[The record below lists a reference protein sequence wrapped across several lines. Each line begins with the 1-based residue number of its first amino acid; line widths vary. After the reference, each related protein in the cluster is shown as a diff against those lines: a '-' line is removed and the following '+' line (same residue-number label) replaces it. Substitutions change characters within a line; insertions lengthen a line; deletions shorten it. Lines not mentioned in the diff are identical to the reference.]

1 MYPIKGLKSNLR
13 IKTFWHKQY
22 SRLNFCI
29 FAKKQYFMNLL
40 KKFSPFY
47 NLALFYILVSLV
59 LRIVLV
65 FHPITQTSF
74 TFIDSLKIFTIGF
87 VSDLFVFVLA
97 TGFLWL
103 YLIFISNSKYYKPY
117 GYIIF
122 GLLVALF
129 LYIASGKTILNE
141 YGGALPKIGLIF
153 VGIKTLLFGL
163 LLFLPK
169 YRSQIRFWL
178 FTFVMFLYVVFI
190 LQNGISE
197 YFFWN
202 EFGVKYNFI
211 AVNYLVYTNEV
222 IGNIMESYPVIPLFS
237 ALFLLAGTVTYF
249 IVKRTRNY
257 IDFIPNFSDKLKLSG
272 IYLSLFGISLLAIP
286 YLAKKENSQN
296 VFANELQSNGI
307 YRFYLAFVNSEL
319 DYFKF
324 YKTLPENEAFALL
337 GKQINSISGVSTLRP
352 IKSDSVETKKNVVL
366 ITIESYSADFMKMY
380 GNEQNITPFLDN
392 LAQKSL
398 LFTNLYAVGNRT
410 VRGLEAVTLCFPP
423 TAGESVVKRK
433 DNKDKF
439 STGAVFKQKGY
450 NVKFLYGGD
459 AFFDNMEDFFVGNGY
474 DIVDKKSFT
483 PDEITFANIWGVCDE
498 DMANKAIK
506 VMNTEAKTGKPFFNH
521 WMTVSN
527 HRPFTYPNNKINIP
541 GDAKSRD
548 GGVKYTDYALK
559 KFFEMASKQPWY
571 KNTVFVILADHC
583 ASSAGKTELPV
594 DKYKIPAMIYS
605 PGFIQPQNYTNLM
618 SQIDIMPTLFGLLH
632 FNYQSK
638 FFGQDVLKPD
648 YKPRALVATYQDL
661 GLIKDNVLTVL
672 SPKQTVK
679 QFQLTLKPDQKLS
692 PEFQIYYDQ
701 VPLIKE
707 RTDLVNETI
716 SYYQTASDILKKKKY
731 QKLK

>member
-1 MYPIKGLKSNLR
+1 
-13 IKTFWHKQY
+13 
-22 SRLNFCI
+22 
-29 FAKKQYFMNLL
+29 MNLL

-47 NLALFYILVSLV
+47 NLALFYIIISFL

-74 TFIDSLKIFTIGF
+74 SFIDSLKIFTMGF
-87 VSDLFVFVLA
+87 ISDVFVFVIA

-103 YLIFISNSKYYKPY
+103 YLIFISDSKYYKPY
-117 GYIIF
+117 GNIIF

-129 LYIASGKTILNE
+129 LYVASGKSILNE
-141 YGGALPKIGLIF
+141 YGGALPKIGMIF
-153 VGIKTLLFGL
+153 IGIKTFLFGL

-169 YRSQIRFWL
+169 YRSKIRFWL
-178 FTFVMFLYVVFI
+178 FTFVIFLYVVLI

-197 YFFWN
+197 YLFWN

-237 ALFLLAGTVTYF
+237 TLFLVAGIVTYF
-249 IVKRTRNY
+249 ITKRTKNY
-257 IDFIPNFSDKLKLSG
+257 IENILTFSEKIKTTG
-272 IYLSLFGISLLAIP
+272 IYLSLFALSLFAIP
-286 YLAKKENSQN
+286 LLAKKENSQN
-296 VFANELQSNGI
+296 VFANELQSNGM
-307 YRFYLAFVNSEL
+307 YRFYLAFMNSEL

-324 YKTLPENEAFALL
+324 YKTAPEKEAFALL
-337 GKQINSISGVSTLRP
+337 EKQIPNISGETTLRQ
-352 IKSDSVETKKNVVL
+352 IKSDALEDHKNVVL

-380 GNEQNITPFLDN
+380 GNEESITPFLDD

-433 DNKDKF
+433 DNKNKF
-439 STGAVFKQKGY
+439 STGSIFKEKGY
-450 NVKFLYGGD
+450 DVKFLYGGD
-459 AFFDNMEDFFVGNGY
+459 AFFDNMEDFFTGNGY
-474 DIVDKKSFT
+474 NIVDKKSLA
-483 PDEITFANIWGVCDE
+483 PEEITFANIWGVCDE

-506 VMNTEAKTGKPFFNH
+506 VMNSEAKTGKPFFNH

-527 HRPFTYPNNKINIP
+527 HRPFTYPNNKIDIP
-541 GDAKSRD
+541 GDIKSRE
-548 GGVKYTDYALK
+548 GGVKYTDYALR

-594 DKYKIPAMIYS
+594 DKYRIPAMIYS
-605 PGFIQPQNYTNLM
+605 PGFIEPQKYTKVM
-618 SQIDIMPTLFGLLH
+618 SQIDVMPTLFGLLN

-638 FFGQDVLKPD
+638 FYGQDVLKPD
-648 YKPRALVATYQDL
+648 YKPRALIATYQDL
-661 GLIKDNVLTVL
+661 GLIKDNVLTII

-679 QFQLTLKPDQKLS
+679 QFQLNLKPDQKVA
-692 PEFQIYYDQ
+692 PDFQIYYDQ
-701 VPLIKE
+701 VPLTKE

-716 SYYQTASDILKKKKY
+716 SYYQTASDILKKKNY
-731 QKLK
+731 QSLNPKTPVMKVADSDK

>member
-1 MYPIKGLKSNLR
+1 M
-13 IKTFWHKQY
+13 
-22 SRLNFCI
+22 NF
-29 FAKKQYFMNLL
+29 L

-47 NLALFYILVSLV
+47 NLALFYIAVSFV
-59 LRIVLV
+59 LRIVLI
-65 FHPITQTSF
+65 FHPITQTNF
-74 TFIDSLKIFTIGF
+74 VFLDTMKIFFIGLI
-87 VSDLFVFVLA
+87 SDAFVFVIA
-97 TGFLWL
+97 SAFLWL
-103 YLIFISNSKYYKPY
+103 YLIFISNSKYYKPW

-122 GLLVALF
+122 GIFIALL

-141 YGGALPKIGLIF
+141 YGGALPKIGMIF
-153 VGIKTLLFGL
+153 VGLKTLLFGL

-169 YRSQIRFWL
+169 HRDKIRFWL
-178 FTFVMFLYVVFI
+178 FSFVMFLYVVLI

-237 ALFLLAGTVTYF
+237 GLFLIAGIVTYF

-257 IDFIPNFSDKLKLSG
+257 IDEIPSFTDKLKVSA
-272 IYLSLFGISLLAIP
+272 IYLALFALALFAVP
-286 YLAKKENSQN
+286 SLAKKENSQN
-296 VFANELQSNGI
+296 VFTNELQANGM
-307 YRFYLAFVNSEL
+307 YRFYLAFMNSEL

-324 YKTLPENEAFALL
+324 YKTLPEKEAFALL
-337 GKQINSISGVSTLRP
+337 GRQIPSISGETTLRT
-352 IKSDSVETKKNVVL
+352 IKSDAAETPKNVVL
-366 ITIESYSADFMKMY
+366 ITIESYSADFMKAY
-380 GNEQNITPFLDN
+380 GNDQNITPFLDD
-392 LAQKSL
+392 LASKSL

-439 STGAVFKQKGY
+439 STGSIFKQKGY
-450 NVKFLYGGD
+450 NVKYLYGGD
-459 AFFDNMEDFFVGNGY
+459 AFFDNMEDFFTGNGY
-474 DIVDKKSFT
+474 DIIDKKTFT
-483 PDEITFANIWGVCDE
+483 PEEITFANIWGVCDE

-506 VMNTEAKTGKPFFNH
+506 TMNTEAKEGKPFFNH

-527 HRPFTYPNNKINIP
+527 HRPFTYPNGKIDIP

-548 GGVKYTDYALK
+548 GGVKYTDYALR
-559 KFFEMASKQPWY
+559 KFFEMASRQPWF

-583 ASSAGKTELPV
+583 ASSAGKTELPA
-594 DKYKIPAMIYS
+594 DKYRIPAMIYS
-605 PGFIQPQNYTNLM
+605 PGFIQPQKYTNLM
-618 SQIDIMPTLFGLLH
+618 SQIDVMPTLFGLLH

-638 FFGQDVLKPD
+638 FYGQDVLKPD
-648 YKPRALVATYQDL
+648 YKPRALIATYQDL
-661 GLIKDNVLTVL
+661 GLIKDNVLTII
-672 SPKQTVK
+672 SPKQAVK
-679 QFQLTLKPDQKLS
+679 QFQLTLKPDQKTA

-701 VPLIKE
+701 VPLKTE

-716 SYYQTASDILKKKKY
+716 SYYQTASDILKKKNY
-731 QKLK
+731 QKLN

>member
-1 MYPIKGLKSNLR
+1 M
-13 IKTFWHKQY
+13 
-22 SRLNFCI
+22 NF
-29 FAKKQYFMNLL
+29 L

-47 NLALFYILVSLV
+47 NLAFFYIIVSFV
-59 LRIVLV
+59 LRIVLM

-74 TFIDSLKIFTIGF
+74 VFIDSFKIFTIGF
-87 VSDLFVFVLA
+87 LSDLFVFVIA

-122 GLLVALF
+122 GLFVALF
-129 LYIASGKTILNE
+129 LYVASGKTILNE
-141 YGGALPKIGLIF
+141 YGGALPKIGMIF
-153 VGIKTLLFGL
+153 VGLKTLLFGL
-163 LLFLPK
+163 LLFSPK
-169 YRSQIRFWL
+169 HRDKIRFWL
-178 FTFVMFLYVVFI
+178 FTFVMFLYVVLI

-237 ALFLLAGTVTYF
+237 ALFLIAGIVTYF
-249 IVKRTRNY
+249 IVKRSRNY
-257 IDFIPNFSDKLKLSG
+257 IDYIPTFSEKLKISA
-272 IYLSLFGISLLAIP
+272 IYLALFAIALYVVP
-286 YLAKKENSQN
+286 SLAKKENSQN
-296 VFANELQSNGI
+296 VFTNELQANGM
-307 YRFYLAFVNSEL
+307 YRFYLAFMNSEL

-337 GKQINSISGVSTLRP
+337 GKQIPSITGVSTLRQ
-352 IKSDSVETKKNVVL
+352 IKSDSTETPKNVVL

-380 GNEQNITPFLDN
+380 GNDKNITPFLDD

-423 TAGESVVKRK
+423 TAGESVVKRV
-433 DNKDKF
+433 DNKNKF
-439 STGAVFKQKGY
+439 STGSLFKNRGY
-450 NVKFLYGGD
+450 NVKFIYGGD
-459 AFFDNMEDFFVGNGY
+459 AFFDNMEDFFTGNGY
-474 DIVDKKSFT
+474 DIVDKKSFA
-483 PDEITFANIWGVCDE
+483 PEEITFANIWGVCDE

-506 VMNTEAKTGKPFFNH
+506 TMNAEAKTGKPFFNH

-527 HRPFTYPNNKINIP
+527 HRPFTYPNDKIDIP

-559 KFFEMASKQPWY
+559 KFFAMASKQPWF

-594 DKYKIPAMIYS
+594 DKYRIPAMIYS
-605 PGFIQPQNYTNLM
+605 PGFIQPQKYTNVM
-618 SQIDIMPTLFGLLH
+618 SQIDVMPTLFGLLH

-638 FFGQDVLKPD
+638 FYGQDVLKPD
-648 YKPRALVATYQDL
+648 YKPRALIATYQDL
-661 GLIKDNVLTVL
+661 GLIKDNVLTIL
-672 SPKQTVK
+672 SPKQAVK
-679 QFQLTLKPDQKLS
+679 QFQLTLKPDQKTA

-701 VPLIKE
+701 VPLKTE
-707 RTDLVNETI
+707 RTDLVNEAV

-731 QKLK
+731 QELK

>member
-1 MYPIKGLKSNLR
+1 M
-13 IKTFWHKQY
+13 
-22 SRLNFCI
+22 NF
-29 FAKKQYFMNLL
+29 L

-47 NLALFYILVSLV
+47 NLALFYILVSFV

-74 TFIDSLKIFTIGF
+74 SFIDSLKIFSMGLI
-87 VSDLFVFVLA
+87 SDTFVFVIA

-122 GLLVALF
+122 GFLVALLF
-129 LYIASGKTILNE
+129 YVASGKTILNE
-141 YGGALPKIGLIF
+141 YGGALPKIGMIF

-169 YRSQIRFWL
+169 YRSKIRFWL
-178 FTFVMFLYVVFI
+178 FTFVMFLYVVLI

-237 ALFLLAGTVTYF
+237 ALFLIAGTVTYF

-257 IDFIPNFSDKLKLSG
+257 IDDIPTFNDKLKLSA
-272 IYLSLFGISLLAIP
+272 IYLALFGVSLLAVP

-296 VFANELQSNGI
+296 VFANELQSNGM
-307 YRFYLAFVNSEL
+307 YRFYLAFMNSEL

-324 YKTLPENEAFALL
+324 YKTMPENEAFALL
-337 GKQINSISGVSTLRP
+337 DKQIPSISGISTIRQ
-352 IKSDSVETKKNVVL
+352 IQSNTAENTKNVVL
-366 ITIESYSADFMKMY
+366 ITIESYSADFMKAY
-380 GNEQNITPFLDN
+380 GNKQNITPFLDSI
-392 LAQKSL
+392 AQKSL

-423 TAGESVVKRK
+423 TAGESVVKRE
-433 DNKDKF
+433 DNKNKF
-439 STGAVFKQKGY
+439 STGALFKQKGY

-459 AFFDNMEDFFVGNGY
+459 AFFDNMEDFFSGNGY

-483 PDEITFANIWGVCDE
+483 PEEVTFANIWGVCDE

-506 VMNTEAKTGKPFFNH
+506 VMNEEAKTGKPFFNH

-527 HRPFTYPNNKINIP
+527 HRPFTYPNDKIDIP

-548 GGVKYTDYALK
+548 GGVKYTDYALR
-559 KFFEMASKQPWY
+559 KFFAMASKQPWF

-594 DKYKIPAMIYS
+594 DKYRIPAMIYS
-605 PGFIQPQNYTNLM
+605 PGFIEPQKYTNVM
-618 SQIDIMPTLFGLLH
+618 SQIDVMPTLFGLLH

-638 FFGQDVLKPD
+638 FYGQDVLKSD
-648 YKPRALVATYQDL
+648 YKPRALIATYQDL
-661 GLIKDNVLTVL
+661 GLIKDNVLTIL

-679 QFQLTLKPDQKLS
+679 QFQLTLKPDQKTAS
-692 PEFQIYYDQ
+692 DFQIYYDQ
-701 VPLIKE
+701 IPLTNK
-707 RTDLVNETI
+707 RTDLINETI

-731 QKLK
+731 QVIVD

>member
-1 MYPIKGLKSNLR
+1 MSL
-13 IKTFWHKQY
+13 F
-22 SRLNFCI
+22 
-29 FAKKQYFMNLL
+29 

-47 NLALFYILVSLV
+47 NLALFYILVSFV
-59 LRIVLV
+59 LRIVLAL
-65 FHPITQTSF
+65 HPITQTSF
-74 TFIDSLKIFTIGF
+74 SLIDSLKIFSMGL
-87 VSDLFVFVLA
+87 VSDAFVFVIA
-97 TGFLWL
+97 TSFLWL

-122 GLLVALF
+122 GFFVALL
-129 LYIASGKTILNE
+129 LYIASGKSILNE
-141 YGGALPKIGLIF
+141 YGGALPRIGMIF

-178 FTFVMFLYVVFI
+178 FTFVIFLYVALI
-190 LQNGISE
+190 LQNGLSE

-237 ALFLLAGTVTYF
+237 ALFLVAGTVTYF
-249 IVKRTRNY
+249 IIKRTRNY
-257 IDFIPNFSDKLKLSG
+257 IDEIPTFNEKLKLSA
-272 IYLSLFGISLLAIP
+272 IYLALFGVSLLAVP
-286 YLAKKENSQN
+286 SLAKKENSQN
-296 VFANELQSNGI
+296 VFANELQANGM
-307 YRFYLAFVNSEL
+307 YRFYLAFMNSEL

-337 GKQINSISGVSTLRP
+337 DKQIPSISGISTVRQ
-352 IKSDSVETKKNVVL
+352 IQSDSTENTKNVVL

-380 GNEQNITPFLDN
+380 GNEQNITPFLDS

-423 TAGESVVKRK
+423 TAGESVVKRE
-433 DNKDKF
+433 DNKNKF
-439 STGAVFKQKGY
+439 STGSIFKQKGY
-450 NVKFLYGGD
+450 NVKYLYGGD
-459 AFFDNMEDFFVGNGY
+459 AFFDNMEDFFGGNGY

-483 PDEITFANIWGVCDE
+483 PEEITFANVWGVCDE

-506 VMNTEAKTGKPFFNH
+506 VMNEEAKTGKPFFNH

-527 HRPFTYPNNKINIP
+527 HRPFTYPNDKIDIP
-541 GDAKSRD
+541 GDIKSRE
-548 GGVKYTDYALK
+548 GGVKYTDYALR
-559 KFFEMASKQPWY
+559 KFFAMASKQPWF

-594 DKYKIPAMIYS
+594 DKYRIPAMIYS
-605 PGFIQPQNYTNLM
+605 PGFIEPQKYTNVM
-618 SQIDIMPTLFGLLH
+618 SQIDVMPTVFGLLH
-632 FNYQSK
+632 FDYQSK
-638 FFGQDVLKPD
+638 FFGQDVMKPD
-648 YKPRALVATYQDL
+648 YKPRALIATYQDL
-661 GLIKDNVLTVL
+661 GLIKDNVLTIL

-679 QFQLTLKPDQKLS
+679 QFQLTLKPDQKT
-692 PEFQIYYDQ
+692 EKDFQIYYNQ
-701 VPLIKE
+701 VPLTKE
-707 RTDLVNETI
+707 RTDLIDETI

-731 QKLK
+731 QKIVD